1 MFRFEK
7 LDVWQKAV
15 EYADLIYRITQVF
28 PVEERFGLSSQLRRS
43 AVSVSSNIAE
53 GTSRS
58 SDTDLGRFVEIAYG
72 SLLESVSQLE
82 IAKRQDFLRD
92 EGFQEAYKYAQDL
105 AKMLS
110 GFRRTLK
117 RARS

>member
-15 EYADLIYRITQVF
+15 DYADLIYRLSRDF
-28 PVEERFGLSSQLRRS
+28 PAEERFGLSSQLRRS

-58 SDTDLGRFVEIAYG
+58 SDTDLARFLEIGYG
-72 SLLESVSQLE
+72 SLLESVSEME
-82 IAKRQDFLRD
+82 IARRQGFLND
-92 EGFQEAYKYAQDL
+92 EIFRKAYNEAEAL
-105 AKMLS
+105 ARMLS
-110 GFRRTLK
+110 GLRRTLK
-117 RARS
+117 KRS

>member
-7 LDVWQKAV
+7 LEVWQKAV
-15 EYADLIYRITQVF
+15 DYADLIYRLSRDF
-28 PVEERFGLSSQLRRS
+28 PAEERFGLSSQLRRA

-58 SDTDLGRFVEIAYG
+58 SDTDLARFLEIAYG
-72 SLLESVSQLE
+72 SLLESVSELE
-82 IAKRQDFLRD
+82 IAKRQRFLSSNRFA
-92 EGFQEAYKYAQDL
+92 GAYKSAEDL

-110 GFRRTLK
+110 GLRRTLK
-117 RARS
+117 KRT